1 MSTVFSCAIPGCRQ
15 PATRMPDGSA
25 GICEPHL
32 SMTPDAQRLRFL
44 TIIRRLNVLRGM
56 WNDEARY
63 DQIVAS
69 GRYVKLAHATCCAEE
84 ALDQAAHGFHLAI
97 VAAQSAAARAAANG
111 ARQSA

>member
-1 MSTVFSCAIPGCRQ
+1 MSTVFSCAIPGCRE
-15 PATRMPDGSA
+15 PARLMPDGA
-25 GICEPHL
+25 PGVCEAHI
-32 SMTPDAQRLRFL
+32 SMAPEAQRQRFL
-44 TIIRRLNVLRGM
+44 TIIRRLRVLRDM

-84 ALDQAAHGFHLAI
+84 ALDEAAHGLHLAI
-97 VAAQSAAARAAANG
+97 DAAQSAAARSDASG